1 MPFEPPSRFGPCR
14 AHTRTLAA
22 GPVEDLAAVFMARG
36 NAIVLD
42 LDGRPENYDD
52 VTLRI
57 HWQRIAAFLA
67 RALDRPRAPVVD
79 LAA

>member
-1 MPFEPPSRFGPCR
+1 
-14 AHTRTLAA
+14 
-22 GPVEDLAAVFMARG
+22 MARG
-36 NAIVLD
+36 DAIVLE
-42 LDGRPENYDD
+42 LHGRPENYDD
-52 VTLRI
+52 VTLRV